1 MANQR
6 QMVVLT
12 LKDLTRQCLHEQ
24 IHLKMLGRSRREIE
38 QEERQ
43 ARNRIKMI
51 KLKVNREILA
61 HSTLLG
67 VDLDAMNDDG
77 DGEEWKEHA

>member
-38 QEERQ
+38 YEERQ
-43 ARNRIKMI
+43 ARDRIRMI

-67 VDLDAMNDDG
+67 VDLDAMNEDN